1 MRKRQRKR
9 FDHGEPIAK
18 IDTRPLAFVAL
29 FLAIVFLVPA
39 AQQRVHALVVELPSG
54 QGLGPFASAPPY
66 MTVAIAEDGELTLDG
81 TSVLLQDL
89 SREIIDREISLPI
102 VLVRAEPNTAYE
114 IIALTLSK
122 ISEANVLPSNICF
135 APDELIEHR
144 RFDKITF
151 QPALTI
157 QPEPSELNGEPSHTR
172 LGDIPPSGC
181 EQFELPSS
189 AYLT

>member
-1 MRKRQRKR
+1 MRKRQKKR

-29 FLAIVFLVPA
+29 FLVIVFLVPA
-39 AQQRVHALVVELPSG
+39 AQQRVHALVIELPSG
-54 QGLGPFASAPPY
+54 QGLGPFAFASPY

-81 TSVLLQDL
+81 APVLLQDL
-89 SREIIDREISLPI
+89 SQEIIDRGISLPI

-114 IIALTLSK
+114 IVALTLSK

-135 APDELIEHR
+135 APDELTEHR
-144 RFDKITF
+144 RFDKIVF
-151 QPALTI
+151 QPASTI
-157 QPEPSELNGEPSHTR
+157 LPEPSELNAEPPQPS

-181 EQFELPSS
+181 EQFELPSP